1 MFKFNIIF
9 YYYFREKRN
18 YIKVRTKSYFNIVY
32 TRIAKILRPFFLR
45 VRIIFLPCVVLIR
58 ARKPDK
64 RKME

>member
-9 YYYFREKRN
+9 YYYFKEKRN

-45 VRIIFLPCVVLIR
+45 VRIIFLP
-58 ARKPDK
+58 
-64 RKME
+64 